1 MPYVVIW
8 CSLLLVWLLWQTK
21 RHRAAVMMQLRRLR
35 KKRLEKENF
44 TMSSVMDRFLGKDCL
59 IYFSMGSGQVSG
71 VIESVEDNWLVIRT
85 LAGQT
90 DVVSLDYVNRVREY
104 PLDKHGKRKSV
115 VLD

>member
-1 MPYVVIW
+1 MTYTLTV
-8 CSLLLVWLLWQTK
+8 SLLLLLWLIWLSK
-21 RHRAAVMMQLRRLR
+21 RHRAAVMMQLRRLY

-59 IYFSMGSGQVSG
+59 IYFSMGSGQISG
-71 VIESVEDNWLVIRT
+71 TIESVEDNWLVIRT

-104 PLDKHGKRKSV
+104 PLDKHGKRKSI